1 MKFFVKDFCETV
13 QARVVIY
20 GMQVDNDV
28 LYCGIANQPSPA
40 YSFLYLSNF
49 LSFHTLSDEIF
60 VKDFCET
67 VQARVVI
74 FGMQVDNDVLYRGIA
89 NQPSPAYSSL
99 SDFLS
104 FHTLNDEIF
113 VKDFCEIV
121 QARVVIFGIQFDN
134 DVLYRGMANQPSPAY
149 SFLYFSNFLS
159 FHTLNDEIFV
169 KDFCETVQA
178 RGVIFGMQVDND
190 VLYGGIANQPS
201 PAYSSLYLSIFLSL
215 YILHQRYLH
224 NCIG

>member
-1 MKFFVKDFCETV
+1 MKF
-13 QARVVIY
+13 
-20 GMQVDNDV
+20 
-28 LYCGIANQPSPA
+28 S
-40 YSFLYLSNF
+40 
-49 LSFHTLSDEIF
+49 

-89 NQPSPAYSSL
+89 NQPTPAYSSLYL

-113 VKDFCEIV
+113 VKDFCETM
-121 QARVVIFGIQFDN
+121 QARVF
-134 DVLYRGMANQPSPAY
+134 
-149 SFLYFSNFLS
+149 
-159 FHTLNDEIFV
+159 
-169 KDFCETVQA
+169 
-178 RGVIFGMQVDND
+178 IFGMQVDND
-190 VLYGGIANQPS
+190 VLYHGIANQPT

-224 NCIG
+224 KCIG